1 MSFILDALRKSEIER
16 QRQSGPSIAEI
27 PVAREDRR
35 LPVALVAIGVL
46 LAVNVGVLLFFLLRD
61 SGVQEP
67 TTAVPEAAT
76 SAPPPPV
83 VAALPV
89 PVTPAPAADPAI
101 TGLSPGGTG
110 EPSDFYPSQVFSEP
124 ATMAPDAPDPTLLP
138 GAPAAPFGGS
148 VTYGDEP
155 PRPLESLPT
164 GQGAGLPELTVDLHI
179 FTDDIAKRAVFINGR
194 RYTQGATLTE
204 GPKVEE
210 ITRDGAV
217 LNFRGRRFLLPRQ

>member
-27 PVAREDRR
+27 PVARDDRR

-61 SGVQEP
+61 SGTREP
-67 TTAVPEAAT
+67 ATAVPEAAT
-76 SAPPPPV
+76 SAPPP
-83 VAALPV
+83 VAALPL
-89 PVTPAPAADPAI
+89 PVAPAPAIDPAMP
-101 TGLSPGGTG
+101 GLPPGGTG
-110 EPSDFYPSQVFSEP
+110 EPGVFYPSQVFAEP
-124 ATMAPDAPDPTLLP
+124 TMAPDPPDPTLLP
-138 GAPAAPFGGS
+138 GASSAAFGGS

-164 GQGAGLPELTVDLHI
+164 ELSAGLPELTVDLHI
-179 FTDDIAKRAVFINGR
+179 FTDDIARRAVFINGR

-204 GPKVEE
+204 GPRVEE

>member
-27 PVAREDRR
+27 PLAREDRR

-67 TTAVPEAAT
+67 MTAVPEAAT
-76 SAPPPPV
+76 SAPPPI
-83 VAALPV
+83 AALPP
-89 PVTPAPAADPAI
+89 PVAPAPAADPAM
-101 TGLSPGGTG
+101 SAPPDGTG
-110 EPSDFYPSQVFSEP
+110 EPSAFYPSQVFTEP
-124 ATMAPDAPDPTLLP
+124 ATMAPDPPDPTLLP
-138 GAPAAPFGGS
+138 GAPSGAFGGS
-148 VTYGDEP
+148 VTYGNEP

-164 GQGAGLPELTVDLHI
+164 EPSAGLPELTVDLHI

-204 GPKVEE
+204 GPRVEE

>member
-46 LAVNVGVLLFFLLRD
+46 LAVNIGVLLFFLLRD
-61 SGVQEP
+61 SDAREP
-67 TTAVPEAAT
+67 TAAVPETAAV
-76 SAPPPPV
+76 APAP
-83 VAALPV
+83 VAALPI
-89 PVTPAPAADPAI
+89 PVAPVPAADPAMS
-101 TGLSPGGTG
+101 GSLPGGTG
-110 EPSDFYPSQVFSEP
+110 EPSDFYPSQVFAEP
-124 ATMAPDAPDPTLLP
+124 TMAPDPPDPTLLP
-138 GAPAAPFGGS
+138 TAPSAGFGGS

-164 GQGAGLPELTVDLHI
+164 ELVAGLPELTVDLHI
-179 FTDDIAKRAVFINGR
+179 FTDDIARRAVFITGR

-204 GPKVEE
+204 GPRIEE

-217 LNFRGRRFLLPRQ
+217 LNVRGRRFLLPRQ

>member
-61 SGVQEP
+61 SGAREP
-67 TTAVPEAAT
+67 ADVPEAAT
-76 SAPPPPV
+76 SAPPP
-83 VAALPV
+83 VAAA
-89 PVTPAPAADPAI
+89 TPAPATAAPATDSAT
-101 TGLSPGGTG
+101 TGLAPDAND
-110 EPSDFYPSQVFSEP
+110 EPAVFYPSQVFSGS

-138 GAPAAPFGGS
+138 RAPAVAPGGS

-164 GQGAGLPELTVDLHI
+164 GPGAGLPELTVDLHI
-179 FTDDIAKRAVFINGR
+179 FTDEIARRAVFINGR
-194 RYTQGATLTE
+194 RYAQGATLAE

-217 LNFRGRRFLLPRQ
+217 LNFRGRRFLLPRH

>member
-67 TTAVPEAAT
+67 TPTVPEAAT
-76 SAPPPPV
+76 SAPPP
-83 VAALPV
+83 VAALPL
-89 PVTPAPAADPAI
+89 PVAPAPATDPAMP
-101 TGLSPGGTG
+101 GLPPGGTG
-110 EPSDFYPSQVFSEP
+110 EPSVFYPSQVFAEP

-138 GAPAAPFGGS
+138 GATSAAFGGS

-164 GQGAGLPELTVDLHI
+164 ELSAGLPELTVDLHI
-179 FTDDIAKRAVFINGR
+179 FTDDVAKRAVFINGR

-204 GPKVEE
+204 GPKVEQ

>member
-27 PVAREDRR
+27 PIAREDRR

-61 SGVQEP
+61 AGAPEP
-67 TTAVPEAAT
+67 PLAMPEAAT
-76 SAPPPPV
+76 RAPPPPV
-83 VAALPV
+83 AALPP
-89 PVTPAPAADPAI
+89 PVTPAPAADPAMS
-101 TGLSPGGTG
+101 GPPPAETG
-110 EPSDFYPSQVFSEP
+110 EPSTFYPSQVFAEP

-138 GAPAAPFGGS
+138 GAPPTAFGGS

-164 GQGAGLPELTVDLHI
+164 ELSAGLPELTVDLHI
-179 FTDDIAKRAVFINGR
+179 FTDDTAKRAVFINGR

-217 LNFRGRRFLLPRQ
+217 LSFRGRRFLLPRQ

>member
-35 LPVALVAIGVL
+35 LPVALVAIGIL

-61 SGVQEP
+61 SDAREP
-67 TTAVPEAAT
+67 TASVPEAAP
-76 SAPPPPV
+76 SAPPPV
-83 VAALPV
+83 AAALPV
-89 PVTPAPAADPAI
+89 PVMPAPSADPAMSGFPPA
-101 TGLSPGGTG
+101 TAG

-138 GAPAAPFGGS
+138 AAPAARSGGS

-155 PRPLESLPT
+155 SRPLESLPT
-164 GQGAGLPELTVDLHI
+164 ELAAGLPELTVDLHI

-217 LNFRGRRFLLPRQ
+217 LNFRGRRFLLPRH